1 MMLNPEKQPLVSVC
15 IPTYNGG
22 KYLQEALDS
31 VKNQTYQ
38 NIEVIISDDSSKDQT
53 LKICEQFK
61 KEASF
66 PVHIFSHKPTGIG
79 ANWNHCIEKANG
91 DYIKLFFQDDFLEKN
106 CIETMMEHLLKN
118 NLHIV
123 VSKRSI
129 IDENSQPIISGEWY
143 GKYNDL
149 QELADISVNQFKV
162 LSKRELKKL
171 NFGIYS
177 RENIIGEPC
186 VSLFTK
192 RLFKKVGIFDPQLKQ
207 ALDYEYWLRTLA
219 VFDIG
224 IIEEKL
230 VRFRFH
236 EDQTTNANAKNR
248 VSEGSSLDRIL
259 FEKLLFYID
268 RKHAKYY
275 VKNKYPLI
283 LKIVSLRYRL
293 FP

>member
-53 LKICEQFK
+53 LKICEQLK

-171 NFGIYS
+171 DFGIYS

-248 VSEGSSLDRIL
+248 VSEGSSLERIL